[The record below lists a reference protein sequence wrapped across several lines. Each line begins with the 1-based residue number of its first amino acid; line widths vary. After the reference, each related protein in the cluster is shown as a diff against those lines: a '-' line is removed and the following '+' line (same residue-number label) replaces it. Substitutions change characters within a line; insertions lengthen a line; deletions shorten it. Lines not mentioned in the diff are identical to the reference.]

1 MCKETEKEKG
11 RERGVEREE
20 RIFTVERSERKIID
34 RPYDEKLNI
43 ARSVLERE
51 SSRVA
56 KFSLIRRSWSR
67 NECEYMQSG
76 TREIDCLRE
85 RVCEKRDRRKQSPFA
100 GGKLILDATWRELEG
115 RNALRKSASH

>member
-1 MCKETEKEKG
+1 MCKETEKKKR
-11 RERGVEREE
+11 RERGGRRKRKED
-20 RIFTVERSERKIID
+20 IYSRSERKIID

-100 GGKLILDATWRELEG
+100 GGKLILEATWRELEG